1 MAERKLERRTILDPA
16 VASLL
21 TDMEHRQSDAALP
34 RREREKKA
42 REKAKMR
49 ARRDQRATFDLPL
62 SLRQQLMEKAEAERL
77 PASQLVTLALVR
89 LFQDLSAG
97 SLDLAP
103 FKQPSRSP
111 RYDWNLVLP
120 ETLLPAEVKKSV
132 KKKAPGP
139 KDEPVR

>member
-49 ARRDQRATFDLPL
+49 ARRDQRATFDLPPA
-62 SLRQQLMEKAEAERL
+62 LRQQIMEKAEAERL

-89 LFQDLSAG
+89 LLQDLSAG

-120 ETLLPAEVKKSV
+120 ETLLPAEAKKSA
-132 KKKAPGP
+132 KKSIKS
-139 KDEPVR
+139 KT